1 MDRRLT
7 ASTDV
12 IRFRVDATRCDGQ
25 GVCVLIA
32 PDLFALDRYGLA
44 YVRPGADQLAVAD
57 PEVRARGLEAD
68 AMCPRNAIREEPAP
82 VPPEPPVQAERVRAA
97 VFTPRLVVGER
108 VESRAEWTSLGGYQQ
123 RDRGELL
130 ELAAVA
136 GLVGHGGAGF
146 PTASKWRHVIGADQP
161 VVVANG
167 AEREPGTQKDRYLMT
182 HRPFLVLDGL
192 RLAMQAVGAKLGYI
206 CIDEDAHEAA
216 ERMSAAVGE
225 ARGSGLLGDV
235 EIRFQPVPSRYVAGE
250 ETALL
255 SVIEGFGPVPRIRP
269 PYPSEV
275 GLFGRATLVQN
286 VETLAQL
293 AVAVTLGAAEYR
305 AVGTAASP
313 GSGVFTIGM
322 FGGGCT
328 VTEIEFGRSL
338 ASVLDEHGL
347 RAGARAVLVGGYAG
361 GLLTPDKL
369 DLELTP
375 AALRAAGVALGTKS
389 IQVLGPDDCPVAVV
403 AEIVRYFAEQTAEQ
417 CPPCHRGLPDMA
429 ATLGEL
435 EKGTADGDSLRELE
449 EFMATMSGRG
459 ICRLPDG
466 AARVVLSLF
475 GSFAD
480 VVAAHANGSHGS
492 SVPRLPGQMLL
503 RCREADSDGR

>member
-7 ASTDV
+7 ESTDV

-25 GVCVLIA
+25 GVCVLVA
-32 PDLFALDRYGLA
+32 PELFALDRYGLA
-44 YVRPGADQLAVAD
+44 YVRPGADQLAAAD
-57 PEVRARGLEAD
+57 PEVRARGLDAD

-82 VPPEPPVQAERVRAA
+82 APPELPAPAERGDAA
-97 VFTPRLVVGER
+97 AFTPRLVVGEGA
-108 VESRAEWTSLGGYQQ
+108 ESLGEWRSLGGYRQ

-130 ELAAVA
+130 ELVADA

-146 PTASKWRHVIGADQP
+146 PTAAKWRHVIGADQP

-182 HRPFLVLDGL
+182 RRPFLVLDGL
-192 RLAMQAVGAKLGYI
+192 RLAMHAVGAKLGYI
-206 CIDEDAHEAA
+206 CVDEDAHEAA
-216 ERMSAAVGE
+216 ERMSAAVDE
-225 ARGSGLLGDV
+225 ARGDGLLDDIEV
-235 EIRFQPVPSRYVAGE
+235 RFQRVPARYVAGE

-293 AVAVTLGAAEYR
+293 AVAVTLGAAGFR
-305 AVGTAASP
+305 AAGTADSP
-313 GSGVFTIGM
+313 GSGIFTVGM
-322 FGGGCT
+322 FGGDCT

-347 RAGARAVLVGGYAG
+347 LRGARAVLVGGYAG

-369 DLELTP
+369 DVALTP
-375 AALRAAGVALGTKS
+375 AALRAAGASLGTKS

-403 AEIVRYFAEQTAEQ
+403 AEIVRYFGEQTAEQ

-429 ATLGEL
+429 AILDDL
-435 EKGTADGDSLRELE
+435 EKGTAGSDSLAELE
-449 EFMATMSGRG
+449 RFMATLSGRG
-459 ICRLPDG
+459 VCRLPDG
-466 AARVVLSLF
+466 AARVVLSLL
-475 GSFAD
+475 GNFAG
-480 VVAAHANGSHGS
+480 VVAAHA
-492 SVPRLPGQMLL
+492 
-503 RCREADSDGR
+503 DGGCIA